1 MEVENA
7 ATEGVGAA
15 RRRGDGP
22 NGVRLGYGPGM
33 PFKHHAARRHHIPK
47 ARYQIHNWPAYEA
60 GLKRRGDLTLWVDE
74 AAVAG
79 WIAPRR
85 TTPGGQ
91 ALYSDVAIQ
100 LVLTLRLVFHLALRQ
115 AEAFTGSVL
124 RLLGLDLSVP
134 DHHYRQPAQH
144 RDRRQAAAH
153 GSARPGA
160 SDYRQHR
167 AQVVRPRRVEC
178 RETWP
183 CAPVMAETP
192 CWRGRRHR

>member
-1 MEVENA
+1 
-7 ATEGVGAA
+7 
-15 RRRGDGP
+15 
-22 NGVRLGYGPGM
+22 M

-47 ARYQIHNWPAYEA
+47 ARYRIRNGPAYEA
-60 GLKRRGDLTLWVDE
+60 GLKRRGDLTQWVDE

-91 ALYSDVAIQ
+91 APYSDVAIQ

-134 DHHYRQPAQH
+134 DHTTVSRRSSGIAGKQPHSVPHGPAHLIIDSTGLKVFGQGAWDAEKH
-144 RDRRQAAAH
+144 GRAGRSWRKLHLAPHPTGPAA
-153 GSARPGA
+153 GQKKTSW
-160 SDYRQHR
+160 
-167 AQVVRPRRVEC
+167 
-178 RETWP
+178 RE
-183 CAPVMAETP
+183 
-192 CWRGRRHR
+192 R